1 MLITSSAKIK
11 FQIFGLWYLIYWNQ
25 SMLIIL
31 IIWKV
36 ANDYLFFAFFG
47 RKCIFFCFTQY
58 TYNIIIIKQTFTFR
72 DVFSP
77 PLVPNS
83 LNKTFFFFL
92 LMLLFSDISLTKQ
105 CTTIKYVQ
113 KKTHSLHWWG
123 PDMLAFPIKMQ
134 RYSLFA
140 I

>member
-1 MLITSSAKIK
+1 MLITSSAKIN
-11 FQIFGLWYLIYWNQ
+11 FQIFGLWYLMYWNQ

-36 ANDYLFFAFFG
+36 ANDYLFFAFSV
-47 RKCIFFCFTQY
+47 CIFRQMHFLFY
-58 TYNIIIIKQTFTFR
+58 PVDNIIIIKQTFTFR

-83 LNKTFFFFL
+83 LNKTFFFFFL

-123 PDMLAFPIKMQ
+123 PDMLAFP
-134 RYSLFA
+134 
-140 I
+140 